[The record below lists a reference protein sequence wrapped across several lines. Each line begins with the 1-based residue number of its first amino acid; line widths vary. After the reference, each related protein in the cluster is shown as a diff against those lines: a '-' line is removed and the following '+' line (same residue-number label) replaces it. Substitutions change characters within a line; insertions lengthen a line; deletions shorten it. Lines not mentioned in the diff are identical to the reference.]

1 MIEGQGAGVDRFD
14 AMQAFVKV
22 VETGSFTR
30 AAEALQV
37 SKTTV
42 THLVQQLEARLRVKL
57 LHRTTRQVKV
67 TPDGAAYHAHALRLL
82 SDMDDAEASLS
93 GSAAIPRGRI
103 RVDVP
108 SPVARLILVPALPG
122 FYERYPDIQVHMGVS
137 DRRVDL
143 VGEGVD
149 CVLRGGELSD
159 SSLVA
164 RRVAELPMVV
174 CAAPA
179 YLRSAGMPAHPLALA
194 NAPHGTVGFLSAR
207 TGRLLRTVMT
217 RGTERV
223 DHPMRHVLA
232 VDDGNAYLAAGL
244 AGLGVICLPRYMAE
258 VHLVRDELKPLFE
271 DWRIDPLP
279 MVVAFPSRRHLSAKV
294 RVFADWVAEVMGR
307 HGPVTER
314 L

>member
-14 AMQAFVKV
+14 AMQAFVRV

-82 SDMDDAEASLS
+82 ADMDDAEASLS
-93 GSAAIPRGRI
+93 GSAALPRGRV

-122 FYERYPDIQVHMGVS
+122 FYARYPDIQVHMGVS

-164 RRVAELPMVV
+164 RRVAELPVVV

-179 YLRSAGMPAHPLALA
+179 YLQRVGRPEHPRALA
-194 NAPHGTVGFLSAR
+194 SAPHSAVGFLSSR
-207 TGRLLRTVMT
+207 TGRPLPTVMT

-223 DHPMRHVLA
+223 DGAMRHALA

-244 AGLGVICLPRYMAE
+244 AGLGVLCLPRYMAE
-258 VHLVRDELKPLFE
+258 AHLARGELLPLFE
-271 DWRIDPLP
+271 DWRLDPLP
-279 MVVAFPSRRHLSAKV
+279 MVVAFPSSRHLSAKV
-294 RVFADWVAEVMGR
+294 RVLVEWIAESMGR
-307 HGPVTER
+307 YGPVAA
-314 L
+314 